1 LSELPDRSPAAD
13 EPVVSKLRSATE
25 EEVDG
30 WVASDDHGSVNG
42 VVGGIKTQ
50 DTYVDATTG
59 SNPREENCAQ
69 TPVRLK
75 RSDGATV
82 LKRIDICE

>member
-1 LSELPDRSPAAD
+1 MLQAWSGWRPSSGRLSELPDRSPAAD

-42 VVGGIKTQ
+42 VVGGIKTHCGVSVEVNLFSL
-50 DTYVDATTG
+50 DSTTG
-59 SNPREENCAQ
+59 PER
-69 TPVRLK
+69 K
-75 RSDGATV
+75 
-82 LKRIDICE
+82 